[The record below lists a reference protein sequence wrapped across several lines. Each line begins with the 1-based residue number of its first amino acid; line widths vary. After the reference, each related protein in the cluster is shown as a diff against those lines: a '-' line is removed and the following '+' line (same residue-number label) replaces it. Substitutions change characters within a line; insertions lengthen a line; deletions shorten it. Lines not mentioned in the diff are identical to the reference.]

1 MPNNMN
7 NASTTT
13 LIQFLPQFTIWQVVG
28 GDKKKK
34 KVGPISTGKSCIN
47 YKIL

>member
-7 NASTTT
+7 NASTTI

-34 KVGPISTGKSCIN
+34 VGLISTDKSCIN

>member
-7 NASTTT
+7 NASTIT

-28 GDKKKK
+28 GDKKKR
-34 KVGPISTGKSCIN
+34 
-47 YKIL
+47 